1 MNQNISQNYINCPL
15 CKNIFLKTHIKIHY
29 QNCKKKNEK
38 KNQNEKKEDI
48 EKKEKREE
56 NERKEQ
62 TDRKYV
68 KDTRPQMKIQ
78 MQNQT
83 QHPQPLEENKLQME
97 NYISPQIVSYND
109 TMLNHFFKKYEQLF
123 IEFITD
129 KSVALVGPAQS
140 IIGTKKGEI
149 IDKFD
154 LVVRLNKSIPLPNG
168 ISEDIGT
175 RTDIVYNSLNTSDF
189 PGENNLNPKL
199 YKKYGVR
206 FVCTSYP
213 FNHNIFHDDIAT
225 YVYKY
230 KFELPLKVMNDLKF
244 RNFEKMLAT
253 RPYTGTCAIMDL
265 LSYPIKYLY
274 ITGLDFYS
282 TKYYSEY
289 RRISKEGLKHNKN
302 NIIHQCKP
310 QIDYLKHISFFD
322 DRIILDQFLDKLL
335 YHDYYK
341 VVKHLMAID
350 KNHIF
355 KFSDPFFQQYFE
367 MKLSHITYTK
377 EYFNKKDKNID
388 GDNNNTYLIFT
399 DNKYFKKEANEYC
412 IFITNEKQMLNM
424 LNSNLTT
431 KKFIGNFYYNENKA
445 NPATLFFSEKYL
457 NNIKHILTRVGIHNC
472 NVNLAIMLALFLY
485 NQEKHFFSKNEVLN
499 GWKLTMEEKKLVLF
513 MVKKKLL
520 NLY

>member
-15 CKNIFLKTHIKIHY
+15 CKNIFLKTHIKVHY

-38 KNQNEKKEDI
+38 KNQSEKKDEIVKKEDMV
-48 EKKEKREE
+48 KKEQNEKYIQNEKR
-56 NERKEQ
+56 NQNDKKY
-62 TDRKYV
+62 DDKKYV
-68 KDTRPQMKIQ
+68 KDIRH
-78 MQNQT
+78 QT
-83 QHPQPLEENKLQME
+83 QQLPLEENKLQME

-149 IDKFD
+149 IDRFD

-175 RTDIVYNSLNTSDF
+175 KTDIVYNSLNTSDF

-213 FNHNIFHDDIAT
+213 FNHNIFHDDIAS

-253 RPYTGTCAIMDL
+253 RHYTGTCEIMDM

-274 ITGLDFYS
+274 ITGL
-282 TKYYSEY
+282 
-289 RRISKEGLKHNKN
+289 
-302 NIIHQCKP
+302 
-310 QIDYLKHISFFD
+310 
-322 DRIILDQFLDKLL
+322 
-335 YHDYYK
+335 
-341 VVKHLMAID
+341 
-350 KNHIF
+350 
-355 KFSDPFFQQYFE
+355 YF
-367 MKLSHITYTK
+367 
-377 EYFNKKDKNID
+377 
-388 GDNNNTYLIFT
+388 
-399 DNKYFKKEANEYC
+399 
-412 IFITNEKQMLNM
+412 
-424 LNSNLTT
+424 
-431 KKFIGNFYYNENKA
+431 
-445 NPATLFFSEKYL
+445 
-457 NNIKHILTRVGIHNC
+457 
-472 NVNLAIMLALFLY
+472 
-485 NQEKHFFSKNEVLN
+485 
-499 GWKLTMEEKKLVLF
+499 
-513 MVKKKLL
+513 
-520 NLY
+520 